1 MNPESDL
8 HPHDDLAIYALDAL
22 DPDEHA
28 ALDEHL
34 AGCPSCRAELE
45 EHRTTLARLV
55 VPAEEPPPSVWA
67 GIAQQLPQ
75 LGGPAV
81 PSATL
86 PGADAT
92 AADPGGSRYD
102 QGDATAPVVPSATL
116 PGADATAAQHG
127 GSRYD
132 SGDSAAPVV
141 PLHAPLHVRRR
152 SFAERSGWLAA
163 AAALVVVLGLG
174 AVLVTRSGD
183 QPDTVADLAAAAAD
197 APGATVIPLSTDG
210 GDEVARVVLAG
221 DAGATDYVIF
231 DNLDQAPAGQA
242 YQLWKT
248 AGSAPPVSLGVVGDG
263 GGGAAAISA
272 PADVTALALSQE
284 VDTGVPAPTG
294 PVVATGQ
301 RA

>member
-1 MNPESDL
+1 M
-8 HPHDDLAIYALDAL
+8 
-22 DPDEHA
+22 
-28 ALDEHL
+28 
-34 AGCPSCRAELE
+34 
-45 EHRTTLARLV
+45 
-55 VPAEEPPPSVWA
+55 WA

-86 PGADAT
+86 PDADAT
-92 AADPGGSRYD
+92 AADQGGPRYD
-102 QGDATAPVVPSATL
+102 PSDAT
-116 PGADATAAQHG
+116 
-127 GSRYD
+127 
-132 SGDSAAPVV
+132 APVV

-152 SFAERSGWLAA
+152 SLAERSGWLAA

-183 QPDTVADLAAAAAD
+183 EPDTVADLAAAAAD

-231 DNLDQAPAGQA
+231 DDLDQAPAGEA

-248 AGSAPPVSLGVVGDG
+248 AGSVPPVSLGVVGDG
-263 GGGAAAISA
+263 SGRRRGDQRPRRRHGAGPEPGGRHRRPRAHRPHRRDR
-272 PADVTALALSQE
+272 PASVI
-284 VDTGVPAPTG
+284 V
-294 PVVATGQ
+294 
-301 RA
+301 

>member
-28 ALDEHL
+28 AIEEHL

-67 GIAQQLPQ
+67 GIAQQLPH
-75 LGGPAV
+75 LGGPAL

-86 PGADAT
+86 PDAGAT
-92 AADPGGSRYD
+92 AADRGGSLYD
-102 QGDATAPVVPSATL
+102 PGDET
-116 PGADATAAQHG
+116 
-127 GSRYD
+127 
-132 SGDSAAPVV
+132 APVV
-141 PLHAPLHVRRR
+141 PLHAPLHARRR
-152 SFAERSGWLAA
+152 SFAERNGWLAA

-183 QPDTVADLAAAAAD
+183 ESETVADLAAAAAD

-231 DNLDQAPAGQA
+231 DDLDQAPAGQA

-248 AGSAPPVSLGVVGDG
+248 ERSAPPVSLGVVGDG
-263 GGGAAAISA
+263 SSGAAAISA
-272 PADVTALALSQE
+272 PADVTSLALSQE
-284 VDTGVPAPTG
+284 ADTGVPAPTG

>member
-1 MNPESDL
+1 
-8 HPHDDLAIYALDAL
+8 
-22 DPDEHA
+22 
-28 ALDEHL
+28 
-34 AGCPSCRAELE
+34 
-45 EHRTTLARLV
+45 
-55 VPAEEPPPSVWA
+55 
-67 GIAQQLPQ
+67 
-75 LGGPAV
+75 
-81 PSATL
+81 
-86 PGADAT
+86 
-92 AADPGGSRYD
+92 
-102 QGDATAPVVPSATL
+102 
-116 PGADATAAQHG
+116 
-127 GSRYD
+127 
-132 SGDSAAPVV
+132 
-141 PLHAPLHVRRR
+141 LHVRRR

-174 AVLVTRSGD
+174 AVLVTRGGSEA
-183 QPDTVADLAAAAAD
+183 DTVADLAAAAAD

-263 GGGAAAISA
+263 SGGAAAVSA
-272 PADVTALALSQE
+272 PADVTTLALSQE
-284 VDTGVPAPTG
+284 ADTGVPAPTG